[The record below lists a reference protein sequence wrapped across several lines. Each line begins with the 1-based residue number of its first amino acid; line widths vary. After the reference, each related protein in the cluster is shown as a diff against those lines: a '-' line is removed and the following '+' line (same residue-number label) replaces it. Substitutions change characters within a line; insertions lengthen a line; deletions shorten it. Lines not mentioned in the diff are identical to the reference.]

1 MAKRMI
7 DTDLWSDSKVMD
19 EFSPQDKYFWLFL
32 LTTRY
37 GNLIGVFEVSKRLMA
52 FDLGLEI
59 KEVERLI
66 DKFKNEYKMIDYNE
80 NTREIFIYN
89 WYKYNWTKSPRLFV
103 SIKNVI
109 EEVKCLKFKEM
120 ITLMANEYEKN
131 GTINNEVLD
140 RVSIPY
146 QYLSNT
152 NTNSNTIS
160 ISHNT
165 TNLKEKIKNKKEKLT
180 SVKEVSYNDIEIAY
194 VNLKENEIKNT
205 FISEVKEIVEFLN
218 QRLGTSY
225 RYTTKK
231 TQDLIRARMNEGF
244 VLNDFLTVIDKKVRE
259 WKGTEWEK
267 YLRPETLFSNK
278 FEGYLQQPFKEN
290 KDDKLQQAFD
300 RFLNNENGKSNKRD
314 EVIIDVK

>member
-59 KEVERLI
+59 KEIERLI

-103 SIKNVI
+103 SIKKVI
-109 EEVKCLKFKEM
+109 EEVKCLEFKEM
-120 ITLMANEYEKN
+120 ITLMANEYEN
-131 GTINNEVLD
+131 TGTINNEVLD

-152 NTNSNTIS
+152 NTNSNTNS
-160 ISHNT
+160 ISNSNT
-165 TNLKEKIKNKKEKLT
+165 KKEIKNKEKET
-180 SVKEVSYNDIEIAY
+180 DIEII
-194 VNLKENEIKNT
+194 KEVIDYLNE
-205 FISEVKEIVEFLN
+205 
-218 QRLGTSY
+218 QLGSSY
-225 RYTTKK
+225 RYTTRK
-231 TQDLIRARMNEGF
+231 TQDLIKARMNEGF
-244 VLNDFLTVIDKKVRE
+244 ELNDFKTVIFKKVKE
-259 WKGTEWEK
+259 WKGSEWEK

-278 FEGYLQQPFKEN
+278 FESYLQQPIKVDKTTQGMGGLMRLLEKEN
-290 KDDKLQQAFD
+290 
-300 RFLNNENGKSNKRD
+300 EN
-314 EVIIDVK
+314 EVIIDVE